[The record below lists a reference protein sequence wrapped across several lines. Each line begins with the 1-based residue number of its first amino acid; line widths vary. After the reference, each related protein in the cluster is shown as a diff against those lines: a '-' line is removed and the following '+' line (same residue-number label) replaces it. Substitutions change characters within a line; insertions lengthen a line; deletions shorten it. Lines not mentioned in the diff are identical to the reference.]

1 MATYTVKPE
10 HTLQAS
16 VAQFFKAW
24 LPADM
29 PWTSVDHGITF
40 RGTIQQ
46 RRATWQRLAAR
57 GVKAGIHDIPIIVY
71 RGKMHSIEL
80 KDTGKPLEDTQIEW
94 GAKLV
99 AHGVTWDVCESRAEV
114 WDSMRRAF
122 PLDCP
127 LKPPPAILQ
136 IWLAKD
142 ELPPKVRKVS
152 KPPAVKREP
161 RASVAAGH
169 RINAYMVRK

>member
-1 MATYTVKPE
+1 MATYKVKPE

-40 RGTIQQ
+40 KGTLQQ

-57 GVKAGIHDIPIIVY
+57 GVQKGIHDMPIIVY

-80 KDTGKPLEDTQIEW
+80 KDTGKSLEDSQIEW

-122 PLDCP
+122 PLDNP
-127 LKPPPAILQ
+127 LKPPPAMLQ

-142 ELPPKVRKVS
+142 ALPAKVRTIR
-152 KPPAVKREP
+152 KPRATKREP
-161 RASVAAGH
+161 RVSVARG
-169 RINAYMVRK
+169 IKMSLVGVV